1 MGPER
6 KPAEQSGH
14 TTGDRVAGPRWV
26 GLIATATATS
36 MSEDTTFVPDVEI
49 TPVFLST
56 ITVTVSGSEPYGGP
70 AVFTGASHR
79 PVGVTLSG
87 TLRCTTAGG
96 APLATLTAGAPYTL
110 DGIVAA
116 TGAAALSLCGVSIG
130 GSLSITASKGPVIIG
145 PSGCSN
151 VIKGPVA
158 ISNNTGGGSYN
169 GNTVSGSLAITNNSG
184 GFTYHPAT
192 NNTLGSVVGTVPMVG
207 AAFPRLRRQRR
218 PFWVSPRLAP
228 NALANQ
234 ALGWGSR
241 KGSGLRPLL

>member
-1 MGPER
+1 
-6 KPAEQSGH
+6 
-14 TTGDRVAGPRWV
+14 
-26 GLIATATATS
+26 

-79 PVGVTLSG
+79 PAGVTLSG
-87 TLRCTTAGG
+87 TLSCTTAGS
-96 APLATLTAGAPYTL
+96 APLATLIAKGPIYTL

-130 GSLSITASKGPVIIG
+130 GSLSITASKGPVVLG

-169 GNTVSGSLAITNNSG
+169 GNTVSGSLAIMNNSG

-192 NNTLGSVVGTVPMVG
+192 NNTLGSVMVENN
-207 AAFPRLRRQRR
+207 
-218 PFWVSPRLAP
+218 S
-228 NALANQ
+228 
-234 ALGWGSR
+234 
-241 KGSGLRPLL
+241 